1 MAIEEDQDEMLSD
14 ITFFDDS
21 LEEYEESCLRL
32 IFDEKGFLVF
42 EYLIVTRN
50 EIWII
55 EENLLQQTFMSAKK
69 NMNVISD
76 LLLKQKRTQ
85 NSKEDS

>member
-85 NSKEDS
+85 NSKKDS